1 MTTKIIENYR
11 ISNQYY
17 RLTLDCAEIAHQAT
31 PGQFVMIRVNQ
42 EVEPLLRR
50 PFSIH
55 RQWTASNCK
64 DAELDRKDAN
74 LEGIQILFRIAGKGT
89 AHLASLTKGAKID
102 IIGPFGQGFRLK
114 NPISYP
120 VLIAGGI
127 GVAPLLFLAD
137 QLKAQDL
144 PLQPFQPSLF
154 LGGKTAAD
162 ILCQDDFRKHG
173 FFLRI
178 STEDG
183 SLGHKGLIM
192 EPFFAYLEQIMCS
205 AETEITLFACGPLSL
220 MLKVVE
226 ASRQYRLS
234 CQVSL
239 EQKMACGVGACL
251 GCVVELP
258 DKDNQPQY
266 RRVCTEGPVFEI
278 TNHE

>member
-1 MTTKIIENYR
+1 MTTKIIENYQ
-11 ISNQYY
+11 ISSQYY

-31 PGQFVMIRVNQ
+31 PGQFVMIRVKL

-55 RQWTASNCK
+55 RRWTASN
-64 DAELDRKDAN
+64 RKDVEP
-74 LEGIQILFRIAGKGT
+74 EGIQVLFRVAGKGT
-89 AHLASLTKGAKID
+89 AHLASLAKGAKID
-102 IIGPFGQGFRLK
+102 IIGPLGQGFQLK
-114 NPISYP
+114 NPTLSSHP

-137 QLKAQDL
+137 QLKALDASL
-144 PLQPFQPSLF
+144 RPLLF

-162 ILCQDDFRKHG
+162 ILCQEDFQKQD
-173 FFLRI
+173 FLLRI

-192 EPFFAYLEQIMCS
+192 EPFFAYLEQMASS
-205 AETEITLFACGPLSL
+205 AETEISLFACGPLPL
-220 MLKVVE
+220 MLKVIE
-226 ASRQYRLS
+226 AGRKFHLN

-258 DKDNQPQY
+258 DENNQPRY
-266 RRVCTEGPVFEI
+266 RRVCSEGPVFEI
-278 TNHE
+278 MSHE